1 MKTFC
6 SDLRLPTHVNYP
18 FYTYSLNNLVIGQ
31 AGRLAEL
38 ETFNQERETIR
49 RTTLAGA
56 KRELH
61 TERNYNRSLTGWEGP
76 EETNQVTGCLKLGR
90 ILISVCIRL

>member
-1 MKTFC
+1 LEQFLYIR
-6 SDLRLPTHVNYP
+6 SSR
-18 FYTYSLNNLVIGQ
+18 SLVE
-31 AGRLAEL
+31 EL

-61 TERNYNRSLTGWEGP
+61 TERNYSPVSR
-76 EETNQVTGCLKLGR
+76 R
-90 ILISVCIRL
+90 